1 MLDMAS
7 SSSYSLFRDAR
18 RCLDQRFPGKWI
30 DRAALISSLALRTR
44 IHSIVIYSGI

>member
-30 DRAALISSLALRTR
+30 DRAALISSPALWTR
-44 IHSIVIYSGI
+44 IHSIVIYSSI